1 MRIGINGFGRIGRAI
16 ARIAFDAPDIEVV
29 VVNELD
35 KDLENFAYLLA
46 FDTVYGRYHKPVSV
60 RNDKLDVAGS
70 EIAVFNE
77 ARITD
82 VPWSD
87 YKIDVLIEATGV
99 ATNVIDCRKV
109 LGSAYPRKVVVTN
122 ANKNVD
128 TTVLIG
134 ANCDQYDPDAHDVV
148 SSSICDANAV
158 LPVLKLLDEKWGIES
173 AFLTTLHPLLAYQNV
188 TDGPLSSISNPGHTW
203 TDYSLGRATYGNLI
217 PKDTTA
223 GNACLTVL
231 PNLDG
236 KLDALSFRVPTIIVS
251 ASDFSV
257 NVGRPITVEAFH
269 EAVADLAAAFPRS
282 VMLENRPLVSSDYTG
297 VEQSCI
303 VDQRRTKVVGDRF
316 IKIVSWYDNEW
327 GYSSRVLDVARL
339 VAS

>member
-148 SSSICDANAV
+148 ARIVTPMPVA
-158 LPVLKLLDEKWGIES
+158 VLKLLDDKWGIERVS
-173 AFLTTLHPLLAYQNV
+173 DNLHPLLAYQNV
-188 TDGPLSSISNPGHTW
+188 TDGSLSSISI
-203 TDYSLGRATYGNLI
+203 RATPG
-217 PKDTTA
+217 
-223 GNACLTVL
+223 
-231 PNLDG
+231 
-236 KLDALSFRVPTIIVS
+236 PTIRS
-251 ASDFSV
+251 AGQPWQSHLQRHDSNARHGF
-257 NVGRPITVEAFH
+257 
-269 EAVADLAAAFPRS
+269 ADLTA
-282 VMLENRPLVSSDYTG
+282 N
-297 VEQSCI
+297 
-303 VDQRRTKVVGDRF
+303 
-316 IKIVSWYDNEW
+316 
-327 GYSSRVLDVARL
+327 
-339 VAS
+339 